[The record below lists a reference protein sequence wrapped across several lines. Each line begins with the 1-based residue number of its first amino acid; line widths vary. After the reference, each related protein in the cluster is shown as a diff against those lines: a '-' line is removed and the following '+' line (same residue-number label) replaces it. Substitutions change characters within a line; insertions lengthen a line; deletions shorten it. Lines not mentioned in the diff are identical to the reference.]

1 MKYILFL
8 LTWCVPT
15 LMVAQN
21 TTNSPTS
28 MFGIGEVT
36 TGDGGQYAG
45 MGGVGIALR
54 GNSFLNLTNPAAL
67 TEIDSLKFTI
77 EAGVMG
83 AYKKY
88 TQSGIGNNSTV
99 GNLNNLAVGFR
110 ILPRWYGALSISPI
124 SSVGYAITLDQQV

>member
-1 MKYILFL
+1 
-8 LTWCVPT
+8 
-15 LMVAQN
+15 
-21 TTNSPTS
+21 
-28 MFGIGEVT
+28 
-36 TGDGGQYAG
+36 

-54 GNSFLNLTNPAAL
+54 SNSFLNLTNPAAL

-110 ILPRWYGALSISPI
+110 ILPRWYGALSHIA
-124 SSVGYAITLDQQV
+124 Y

>member
-45 MGGVGIALR
+45 MG
-54 GNSFLNLTNPAAL
+54 
-67 TEIDSLKFTI
+67 E
-77 EAGVMG
+77 
-83 AYKKY
+83 
-88 TQSGIGNNSTV
+88 
-99 GNLNNLAVGFR
+99 
-110 ILPRWYGALSISPI
+110 
-124 SSVGYAITLDQQV
+124 